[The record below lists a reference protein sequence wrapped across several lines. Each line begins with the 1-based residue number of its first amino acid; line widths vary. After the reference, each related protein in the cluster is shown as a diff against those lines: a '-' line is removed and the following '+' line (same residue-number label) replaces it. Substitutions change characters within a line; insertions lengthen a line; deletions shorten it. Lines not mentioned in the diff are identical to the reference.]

1 VRWRLA
7 HLTLGIVGALG
18 GCSLAPAYKT
28 PSTPAPPPAYQ
39 EVGDWKQAEP
49 ADAVTRGPWWEI
61 FQDPVLDSLE
71 TRVGSSN
78 QNLKAALARLEEARA
93 QTRIARAGYFPTITA
108 QANAARERE
117 SINSPTYNT
126 LKPGVFNDFQLE
138 GGVFSYEI
146 DVFGRVRNTVAAAR
160 ASQQASAADLAVLDL
175 SAHAELATDYFTL
188 RSDDAQASLLD
199 HTVAD
204 YAQALQLTENLYNGG
219 AAPLSDLEQAR
230 AQLETAKTQ
239 AADIRLRRAQTE
251 HAIAVLIGEEASA
264 FHLDPAPLLAGV
276 APPVIDPGLPSA
288 LLERRPDVAG
298 AERLVVAA
306 NARIG
311 VARAAY
317 FPVFSLS
324 TVAGFESTVASNWI
338 SAPSRL
344 WALGASSPA
353 SAPAGVL
360 TLFDGGLHRAQSA
373 YAHAAYDEQ
382 VADYRGTVLTAYQE
396 VEDNLAALRE
406 LEKESVSEAAAVA
419 ATASAL
425 QQAQYRYQGGIVT
438 YLEVVTE
445 ENAALSAQLS
455 AADIQVRRLNASVL
469 LVKALGGSWENPLAS
484 QTTRTAAQ
492 AP

>member
-1 VRWRLA
+1 VRGSLA
-7 HLTLGIVGALG
+7 QLGLVGVTVLG

-28 PSTPAPPPAYQ
+28 PSTAPPAPSYREA
-39 EVGDWKQAEP
+39 GDWKQAEP
-49 ADAVTRGPWWEI
+49 ADAVARGPWWGI
-61 FQDPVLDSLE
+61 FQDPELDAFE
-71 TRVGSSN
+71 NRVSASN
-78 QNLKAALARLEEARA
+78 QNLKASLARLEEARA
-93 QTRIARAGYFPTITA
+93 QTRIARAGYFPTIKA
-108 QANAARERE
+108 DANAARERP
-117 SINSPTYNT
+117 SINSPTYT
-126 LKPGVFNDFQLE
+126 PLKPGAFNDFQLE
-138 GGVFSYEI
+138 GDFSYEI
-146 DVFGRVRNTVAAAR
+146 DVFGRVRNTVASAR
-160 ASQQASAADLAVLDL
+160 AAQEASAADLAVLDL
-175 SAHAELATDYFTL
+175 STHAELATDYFTL

-204 YAQALQLTENLYNGG
+204 YAQAMQLTENLYNGG

-251 HAIAVLIGEEASA
+251 HAIAVLIGEQAST
-264 FHLDPAPLLAGV
+264 FHIDPAPLPADR
-276 APPVIDPGLPSA
+276 APPPIDPGLPSA

-298 AERLVVAA
+298 AERLVAAA

-317 FPVFSLS
+317 FPVFSL
-324 TVAGFESTVASNWI
+324 TAVAGFESTAISNWI
-338 SAPSRL
+338 TAPSRL
-344 WALGASSPA
+344 WSLGASSPA
-353 SAPAGVL
+353 AAPAGVL
-360 TLFDGGLHRAQSA
+360 TVFDGGLHRAQSA

-406 LEKESVSEAAAVA
+406 LEQESVSEAAAVA

-455 AADIQVRRLNASVL
+455 AADIQMRRLDASVL
-469 LVKALGGSWENPLAS
+469 LVKALGGSWENPRAS
-484 QTTRTAAQ
+484 QTMPTANQ

>member
-1 VRWRLA
+1 VRWSRTHPALVVASALA
-7 HLTLGIVGALG
+7 
-18 GCSLAPAYKT
+18 GCSLAPTYKT
-28 PSTPAPPPAYQ
+28 PPTAPPPPSYR

-49 ADAVTRGPWWEI
+49 ADAAARGPWWGI
-61 FQDPVLDSLE
+61 FQDPALDALE
-71 TRVGSSN
+71 NRVSASN

-108 QANAARERE
+108 DANAARERQ
-117 SINSPTYNT
+117 SINSPTYSGV
-126 LKPGVFNDFQLE
+126 GVFNDFQLE
-138 GGVFSYEI
+138 GDFSYEI
-146 DVFGRVRNTVAAAR
+146 DVFGRVRNTVASAR
-160 ASQQASAADLAVLDL
+160 ATQEASAADRAVLDL
-175 SAHAELATDYFTL
+175 STHAELASDYFTL

-204 YAQALQLTENLYNGG
+204 YAQAQQLTENLYNGG

-230 AQLETAKTQ
+230 AQLQTAKTQ

-251 HAIAVLIGEEASA
+251 HAIAVLIGDQASA
-264 FHLDPAPLLAGV
+264 FHIDPTPLPADTV
-276 APPVIDPGLPSA
+276 PPAVDPGLPSA
-288 LLERRPDVAG
+288 LLERRPDVAS
-298 AERLVVAA
+298 AERLVAAA

-317 FPVFSLS
+317 FPVFSL
-324 TVAGFESTVASNWI
+324 TAVAGFESTAVSNWI
-338 SAPSRL
+338 TAPSRL
-344 WALGASSPA
+344 WSLGASSPA
-353 SAPAGVL
+353 AAPAGVL

-373 YAHAAYDEQ
+373 FAHAAYDEQ

-406 LEKESVSEAAAVA
+406 LEMESVSEAAAVA

-445 ENAALSAQLS
+445 ENASLSAQLS
-455 AADIQVRRLNASVL
+455 AADIQMRRLNASVL
-469 LVKALGGSWENPLAS
+469 LVKALGGKWENPLAN
-484 QTTRTAAQ
+484 QTTTTADQ